1 MTETAIT
8 KLCEIAVQ
16 YIWHMIRATSQGTNK
31 HCQTLKFQVFAKLD
45 RYLTFIWVKMFG

>member
-16 YIWHMIRATSQGTNK
+16 YIWHMIRATSQ
-31 HCQTLKFQVFAKLD
+31 TLKFQVFAKLD